1 MREFEVVRLKTAGVI
16 HTLFIY
22 NRINMFN
29 NKFLVLMKKKIVNAL
44 LMVALVAPSVGSL
57 VSCKDYNEDLGTELR
72 GDLAKEAS
80 LRQTLQN
87 QVDALEA
94 LVKTIK
100 SCECDLSLYL
110 TKVEAEATYATL
122 EDIAALKL
130 ADQNLKNLID
140 EINKTLGDVKGIDD
154 SGRDVAQW
162 ISYLN
167 QQIISVKSVAEE
179 ALELAKAGKCDCD
192 FTEINQK
199 LGELETKVA
208 GWEEQLTQ
216 VNVTATNALTKAE
229 ANYELIVANYNM
241 IVANK
246 KTLDSLITVW
256 NEAGLVNKVSN
267 LENRVKAI
275 EDNYMKKADIEA
287 LVQEAKDAAAEAK
300 NLANDA
306 MSKAVEAYNL
316 ADNAKNKADQNEI
329 KIGELEE
336 KFKEYVTKTEFD
348 EKMKEVKASIKTVS
362 DKVDA
367 LEKELNFLK
376 KDLSNMITGII
387 TQAASNPVLGY
398 LKTPFGLDQYLLAA
412 YYGAADN
419 GIEFPA
425 RDGKY
430 YLDASDVET
439 WTPRN
444 LEVMGISNLKNVEG
458 YFTKQDER
466 FVADVDG
473 DYTGNAGTIY
483 VTVNPANVNFE
494 GKTLGLET
502 SAQNASPF
510 ALTPLE
516 PSNQELVFGWYR
528 NETTRGVENGFYE
541 AKATLQPEDID
552 KAKLVIDF
560 QTIGSAIKSV
570 IKDGPQDSRTRI
582 SMAEASAK
590 IMQSLESD
598 IPAYGLKASWT
609 DEANSQTH
617 NLFSQYNI
625 GVVAIKPLSFAFLKD
640 KTWSHVDGFDRMRSV
655 VSRVIKEV
663 VVYRPDFANYE
674 FKFKSIELGKDISVD
689 ENGQI
694 LAQVYYLKNDGS
706 ESTPVLIPIEDVFGD
721 LTPTITELVDAIK
734 QNCADDSE
742 VNQKL
747 AEFFN
752 EVKETNNFQTYI
764 DETKESVYE
773 AIDKYLT
780 RIEEHILRV
789 MNNAHRMLYITMFG
803 KQQDGKMALMS
814 NSLDQ
819 PSKSNSTTLTLI
831 PTTYTMQFFAPIY
844 KKFVAVTNVYDAAT
858 GEELD
863 LAEAKALAAD
873 ANAGTNMFKVVD
885 GLQNCTINGEKGK
898 IYELTYTAV
907 DYLGVVMIKKFYVE
921 F

>member
-1 MREFEVVRLKTAGVI
+1 
-16 HTLFIY
+16 
-22 NRINMFN
+22 
-29 NKFLVLMKKKIVNAL
+29 MKKKIVNAL

-72 GDLAKEAS
+72 GDIAKEAS

-100 SCECDLSLYL
+100 SCECDLSKYL
-110 TKVEAEATYATL
+110 TKVEAEATYAKL
-122 EDIAALKL
+122 EEITALKL
-130 ADQNLKNLID
+130 ADENLLKLID

-154 SGRDVAQW
+154 SNRNVAEW

-167 QQIISVKSVAEE
+167 QQIISVKAIAEE
-179 ALELAKAGKCDCD
+179 ALELAKNAGKCECD
-192 FTEINQK
+192 FTEINKK
-199 LGELETKVA
+199 LSELDTQIA
-208 GWEEQLTQ
+208 GWNEQLTQ
-216 VNVTATNALTKAE
+216 VNITATTALTKAE
-229 ANYELIVANYNM
+229 NNYKWVI
-241 IVANK
+241 ANK
-246 KTLDSLITVW
+246 KSIDSLANIT
-256 NEAGLVNKVSN
+256 SD
-267 LENRVKAI
+267 LEGRVKII
-275 EDNYMKKADIEA
+275 EDNYMKKDSI
-287 LVQEAKDAAAEAK
+287 LKIVQEAKDAAADAYK
-300 NLANDA
+300 LADDA
-306 MSKAVEAYNL
+306 MKKAVAAYEL
-316 ADNAKNKADQNEI
+316 ADQADKKADQNAI
-329 KIGELEE
+329 KIAELEK
-336 KFKEYVTKTEFD
+336 KFDNYVTKEEFQA
-348 EKMKEVKASIKTVS
+348 KVKEINDKIQKVS
-362 DKVDA
+362 DKVEA
-367 LEKELNFLK
+367 LENQLNILK

-387 TQAASNPVLGY
+387 TQATANPVLGY
-398 LKTPFGLDQYLLAA
+398 LKTPFGIDQYLLAA

-430 YLDASDVET
+430 YLEASDVET

-466 FVADVDG
+466 FVADIDG
-473 DYTGNAGTIY
+473 DYTGNAGSIY
-483 VTVNPANVNFE
+483 VTVNPSNVNFE

-516 PSNQELVFGWYR
+516 YSNDELELGWYR
-528 NETTRGVENGFYE
+528 NVTRGAENGFYK
-541 AKATLQPEDID
+541 AQATLTPENID

-560 QTIGSAIKSV
+560 KTIGQAIKSV

-590 IMQSLESD
+590 IMQSLEAD

-609 DEANSQTH
+609 DEANNQTH
-617 NLFSQYNI
+617 NYFSQYNI
-625 GVVAIKPLSFAFLKD
+625 GVIAVKPLSFAFLKD
-640 KTWSHVDGFDRMRSV
+640 KTWKHVDGFDRMRSV

-674 FKFKSIELGKDISVD
+674 FKFKSIELGKNISVD
-689 ENGQI
+689 KNGQI

-706 ESTPVLIPIEDVFGD
+706 ESDPVLIPIEDVFGD

-742 VNQKL
+742 VNVKL

-752 EVKETNNFQTYI
+752 EVKATNNFQTYI
-764 DETKESVYE
+764 DLTKESVYE

-789 MNNAHRMLYITMFG
+789 MNNAHRSLYITMFG
-803 KQQDGKMALMS
+803 KQSDGKMALLS
-814 NSLDQ
+814 NSLDA
-819 PSKSNSTTLTLI
+819 PSKSKTAELTLI

-863 LAEAKALAAD
+863 LADAKALAAE
-873 ANAGTNMFKVVD
+873 ANAGTNMFRVVD
-885 GLQNCTINGEKGK
+885 GMQNCSIKGEKGM

>member
-1 MREFEVVRLKTAGVI
+1 
-16 HTLFIY
+16 
-22 NRINMFN
+22 MFN

-57 VSCKDYNEDLGTELR
+57 TSCKDYNEDLSTELR

-94 LVKTIK
+94 FVKTIK
-100 SCECDLSLYL
+100 SCECDLSVYL
-110 TKVEAEATYATL
+110 TKVEAEATYAKL
-122 EDIAALKL
+122 EEIAALKV
-130 ADQNLKNLID
+130 ADENLKKLID
-140 EINKTLGDVKGIDD
+140 EISKALGDVKGIDD

-167 QQIISVKSVAEE
+167 QQIVSVKTIAEE
-179 ALELAKAGKCDCD
+179 ALELAKNAGKCDCD
-192 FTEINQK
+192 FTEVSKEISEIDSQI
-199 LGELETKVA
+199 A
-208 GWEEQLTQ
+208 GWNVQLTN
-216 VNVTATNALTKAE
+216 VNITATEALTKAE
-229 ANYELIVANYNM
+229 TNYNM
-241 IVANK
+241 IVTNYNMIVTNK

-256 NEAGLVNKVSN
+256 NEAGLVNKVSD
-267 LENRVKAI
+267 LEQRVKTI
-275 EDNYMKKADIEA
+275 EENYMKKADIEA
-287 LVQEAKDAAAEAK
+287 LVQQAMDAAAEAK
-300 NLANDA
+300 QLASDA
-306 MSKAVEAYNL
+306 MGKAVEAYNL
-316 ADNAKNKADQNEI
+316 ADEAKQKADQNEI

-336 KFKEYVTKTEFD
+336 SLKNYVTKTEFNNKIT
-348 EKMKEVKASIKTVS
+348 EIETSIKAVS
-362 DKVDA
+362 DKVEA
-367 LEKELNFLK
+367 LDKQLNFLK

-387 TQAASNPVLGY
+387 TQGTSNPVLGY
-398 LKTPFGLDQYLLAA
+398 FKTPFGIDQYLLAA
-412 YYGAADN
+412 YYGSADN

-430 YLDASDVET
+430 YLESSDVDT

-444 LEVMGISNLKNVEG
+444 LEVMGITSLKNVDG

-483 VTVNPANVNFE
+483 VTVNPSNVNFE
-494 GKTLGLET
+494 GQNLSLET
-502 SAQNASPF
+502 SAQNVSPF
-510 ALTPLE
+510 ALTPLQ
-516 PSNQELVFGWYR
+516 PSNTELDFGWYR
-528 NETTRGVENGFYE
+528 NGTRSVENGFYE
-541 AKATLQPEDID
+541 AKATMLPEDID
-552 KAKLVIDF
+552 KAKFTIDF
-560 QTIGSAIKSV
+560 KTIGKAIQSV

-609 DEANSQTH
+609 DEANKQTH

-640 KTWSHVDGFDRMRSV
+640 KTWKHVDGFDRMRSV

-663 VVYRPDFANYE
+663 VVYRPDFAQYE
-674 FKFKSIELGKDISVD
+674 FKFKSIELGTDVSTN
-689 ENGQI
+689 ENGQV
-694 LAQVYYLKNDGS
+694 LAQVYYFKNDGS
-706 ESTPVLIPIEDVFGD
+706 ESSPVMIPIEDVFGD
-721 LTPTITELVDAIK
+721 LTPTVTELIDAIK

-742 VNQKL
+742 VYQKL

-789 MNNAHRMLYITMFG
+789 MNNAHRSLYITMFG
-803 KQQDGKMALMS
+803 KQSDGNMALLS

-819 PSKSNSTTLTLI
+819 PSKCKTSEITLI

-858 GEELD
+858 KEELD
-863 LAEAKALAAD
+863 LGEAKTLAAD
-873 ANAGTNMFKVVD
+873 ANAGTNMFKVVG
-885 GLQNCTINGEKGK
+885 GLHNCSFKGETGK
-898 IYELTYTAV
+898 VYELTYTAV

>member
-1 MREFEVVRLKTAGVI
+1 
-16 HTLFIY
+16 
-22 NRINMFN
+22 MFN

-57 VSCKDYNEDLGTELR
+57 VSCKDYNEDLKTEVD
-72 GDLAKEAS
+72 GEIAS
-80 LRQTLQN
+80 LRKTLQDQIN
-87 QVDALEA
+87 SLTD
-94 LVKTIK
+94 LVKSIN
-100 SCECDLSLYL
+100 SCKCDLSLYL
-110 TKVEAEATYATL
+110 SKKEAEENYVNKADFLA
-122 EDIAALKL
+122 EINALKL
-130 ADQNLKNLID
+130 ADQNLQKLID
-140 EINKTLGDVKGIDD
+140 EINAKLANFATKDEVASQISELNAFILQVKATAD
-154 SGRDVAQW
+154 
-162 ISYLN
+162 
-167 QQIISVKSVAEE
+167 E
-179 ALELAKAGKCDCD
+179 ALELAKAGKCTCD
-192 FTEINQK
+192 FTEINNK
-199 LGELETKVA
+199 LKALDDEIK
-208 GWEEQLTQ
+208 GWNDRLKE
-216 VNVTATNALTKAE
+216 VNTTATTALAKAE
-229 ANYELIVANYNM
+229 NNYLWVI
-241 IVANK
+241 ANK
-246 KTLDSLITVW
+246 KSIDSLSNIT
-256 NEAGLVNKVSN
+256 SD
-267 LENRVKAI
+267 LEGRVKVI
-275 EDNYMKKADIEA
+275 EDNYMKKDSI
-287 LVQEAKDAAAEAK
+287 LKIVQEAKEAAAEAK
-300 NLANDA
+300 QLATDA
-306 MSKAVEAYNL
+306 MTKAVDAYNL
-316 ADNAKNKADQNEI
+316 ADNAKQKADQNEI
-329 KIGELEE
+329 KINELEE
-336 KFKEYVTKTEFD
+336 SLKNYVTKTEFN
-348 EKMKEVKASIKTVS
+348 EKMTEVEGKIKKVS
-362 DKVDA
+362 DKVEA
-367 LEKELNFLK
+367 LELQLNILK

-387 TQAASNPVLGY
+387 TQATANPVLGY

-430 YLDASDVET
+430 YLEASDVET

-466 FVADVDG
+466 FVADIDG
-473 DYTGNAGTIY
+473 DYTGNAGSVY
-483 VTVNPANVNFE
+483 VTVNPSNVNFE

-516 PSNQELVFGWYR
+516 YSNDELKLGWYR
-528 NETTRGVENGFYE
+528 NVTRGADNGFYKAE
-541 AKATLQPEDID
+541 ATLLPEDID

-560 QTIGSAIKSV
+560 KTIGQAIKSV

-590 IMQSLESD
+590 IMQSLEAD

-609 DEANSQTH
+609 DEANNQTH
-617 NLFSQYNI
+617 NYFSQYNI
-625 GVVAIKPLSFAFLKD
+625 GVIAVKPLSFAFLKD
-640 KTWSHVDGFDRMRSV
+640 KTWKHVDGFDRMRSV

-674 FKFKSIELGKDISVD
+674 FKFKSIELGKNISVD
-689 ENGQI
+689 KNGQI

-706 ESTPVLIPIEDVFGD
+706 ESAPVLIPIEDVFGD

-742 VNQKL
+742 VNVKL

-752 EVKETNNFQTYI
+752 EVKATNNFQTYI
-764 DETKESVYE
+764 DLTKESVYE

-780 RIEEHILRV
+780 RIEEHILRI
-789 MNNAHRMLYITMFG
+789 MNNAHRTLYITMVG
-803 KQQDGKMALMS
+803 KQTDGNMALLS
-814 NSLDQ
+814 NSLDA
-819 PSKSNSTTLTLI
+819 PSKCKTAELTLI

-858 GEELD
+858 AEELD

-885 GLQNCTINGEKGK
+885 GMQNCEFKGEKGM